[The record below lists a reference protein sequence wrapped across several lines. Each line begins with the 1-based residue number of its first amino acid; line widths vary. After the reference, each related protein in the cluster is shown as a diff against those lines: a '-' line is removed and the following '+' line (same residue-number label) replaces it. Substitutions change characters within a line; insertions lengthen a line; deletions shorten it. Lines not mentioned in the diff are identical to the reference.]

1 MARYVPRLS
10 KASALREVEVR
21 YREMAKRKAGRAS
34 PVRTMAAARISELQR
49 IFDYRYGRAQIVP
62 ATDEGFQ
69 AARVMVH
76 HIGRLKHGQRRMSD
90 WLLRCA
96 PWMSPRDHERLISEV
111 EECPLKWTAD
121 KLAWKLRL
129 TQAEREGLGITT
141 IGAIDLPKAERISR
155 RKARKNAAREAAR
168 RAEGAIPRAQYLAG
182 AISRTQPWKAT
193 GESRAAWY
201 RRRARETTAS

>member
-21 YREMAKRKAGRAS
+21 YREMAKRKAGRTS
-34 PVRTMAAARISELQR
+34 PVRTMAAARISEIQR

-76 HIGRLKHGQRRMSD
+76 HIGRLKHSQRRMSD

-141 IGAIDLPKAERISR
+141 IGAIDLPKAERV
-155 RKARKNAAREAAR
+155 KR
-168 RAEGAIPRAQYLAG
+168 RAIAKRERMRAIRKTKGAM
-182 AISRTQPWKAT
+182 
-193 GESRAAWY
+193 SRAEYRQAVRSAKPWEAQGLSRATWY
-201 RRRARETTAS
+201 RKHRVRQ